1 MCRKG
6 GFRLH
11 KFLSNE
17 RKVIESIDIENCA
30 TEVKKL
36 DLDHDVLPIERVL
49 GVEWC
54 VENDAFQFRITLKDR
69 PFTRRGVLATVSSIY
84 GPLGFVA
91 PVLLIGKRILQQ
103 LCKDN
108 ADWDDPIPEKLKV
121 QWERWRADIH
131 LLEQMK
137 VPRCFKPDE
146 FGNLKRVELHHF
158 SDASTNGYGQCS
170 YLRLT
175 NEMDKI
181 HCSLV
186 IAKSRVTPLKQV
198 SKPRLELNAAV
209 LSVKI
214 SATLQDELNY
224 DKVEEIYW
232 TYSRVVLGYINN
244 EARRFHVFVA
254 NRVQQ
259 IRDHTAPNQWKYVE
273 SKLNPADDASR
284 GLKAS
289 ELINNATWINGPEF
303 LYEQHEDWSEY
314 HQPSDLTKLLPDDVE
329 VKRASVLMTS
339 AKDMPSMVERLEY
352 FSSLHCAKRAYA
364 VCLRYRRLL
373 LARVRMK
380 GKPNNAEPEIQS
392 NRKYTPVS
400 VEEMEL
406 AEQYIVKLVQ
416 KQAFSKEL
424 SSLKQ
429 EKEDQNHSRSERKKR
444 VVSKS
449 STLLRLD
456 PFMDENGLIRVGGRI
471 RSASIDDKAKHPI
484 VLPKKEYLSELVVR
498 QLHERVEHQGRGI
511 TMNEVRSSGYWIIG
525 GKSVVAK
532 LIKKCAICQ
541 RLRATVKDQKMAD
554 LPKERLEAS
563 PPFTYSAVDYF
574 GTWYIKLGRRE
585 MKRYGV
591 LFTCMSS
598 RAIHLEVSETLE
610 TDSFLNAYRRFVC
623 RRGPIR
629 QLRCDCGTNF
639 VGASAELRKCL
650 EEMNQER
657 IKAELLKENC
667 DWFDFKFNTPK
678 ASHMGGVW
686 ERQIRTVRN
695 VLNAILHK
703 NGYQINEES
712 LRTFMCEAESIVN
725 SRPLTVDNLSSPDC
739 PEPLT
744 PNHLLTMKSK
754 IVLPPPGVF
763 QTADMYLR
771 KHWKRVQHLSNE
783 FWTRWRKEFLHALQ
797 ERQKWFRPRRNF
809 NVDDV
814 VVIKDNDTPRNRWSL
829 ARVVRA
835 DEEEDGLVR
844 KVKLVVGDPKITNQ
858 GKRTN
863 PLRTLERPIHKLVLL
878 VPCE

>member
-1 MCRKG
+1 
-6 GFRLH
+6 
-11 KFLSNE
+11 
-17 RKVIESIDIENCA
+17 
-30 TEVKKL
+30 
-36 DLDHDVLPIERVL
+36 
-49 GVEWC
+49 
-54 VENDAFQFRITLKDR
+54 
-69 PFTRRGVLATVSSIY
+69 
-84 GPLGFVA
+84 
-91 PVLLIGKRILQQ
+91 
-103 LCKDN
+103 
-108 ADWDDPIPEKLKV
+108 
-121 QWERWRADIH
+121 
-131 LLEQMK
+131 
-137 VPRCFKPDE
+137 
-146 FGNLKRVELHHF
+146 
-158 SDASTNGYGQCS
+158 
-170 YLRLT
+170 
-175 NEMDKI
+175 MD
-181 HCSLV
+181 
-186 IAKSRVTPLKQV
+186 
-198 SKPRLELNAAV
+198 
-209 LSVKI
+209 
-214 SATLQDELNY
+214 
-224 DKVEEIYW
+224 
-232 TYSRVVLGYINN
+232 
-244 EARRFHVFVA
+244 
-254 NRVQQ
+254 
-259 IRDHTAPNQWKYVE
+259 
-273 SKLNPADDASR
+273 
-284 GLKAS
+284 
-289 ELINNATWINGPEF
+289 
-303 LYEQHEDWSEY
+303 
-314 HQPSDLTKLLPDDVE
+314 
-329 VKRASVLMTS
+329 
-339 AKDMPSMVERLEY
+339 
-352 FSSLHCAKRAYA
+352 
-364 VCLRYRRLL
+364 
-373 LARVRMK
+373 
-380 GKPNNAEPEIQS
+380 
-392 NRKYTPVS
+392 
-400 VEEMEL
+400 L

-429 EKEDQNHSRSERKKR
+429 EREDQNHSRSERKKR

-525 GKSVVAK
+525 GKSVVVR

-574 GTWYIKLGRRE
+574 GPWYIKQGRRE

-610 TDSFLNAYRRFVC
+610 TDSFLNAHRCFVC

-639 VGASAELRKCL
+639 VGASAQLRKCL

-667 DWFDFKFNTPK
+667 DWFDCKFNTPK

-703 NGYQINEES
+703 NGYQLEES

-739 PEPLT
+739 PEPLM

-783 FWTRWRKEFLHALQ
+783 FWTRWRKEFLHTLQ

-814 VVIKDNDTPRNRWSL
+814 VVIK
-829 ARVVRA
+829 
-835 DEEEDGLVR
+835 
-844 KVKLVVGDPKITNQ
+844 
-858 GKRTN
+858 
-863 PLRTLERPIHKLVLL
+863 VLL
-878 VPCE
+878 QRKNL